1 MKRIIAAIL
10 AALMCL
16 ACSSVMFS
24 APTAEEASPRLS
36 VPVCGAEV
44 SEAPLSVE
52 AAPVAAEDVPEPVE
66 ESTEGPPAAYEMLC
80 SEEDIATAAQML
92 YGEYGSDYVP
102 YHEKAKCV
110 CVALNRLGDHRFNAY
125 GSTLAEQ
132 IRYPAQFAGWSP
144 NNPITD
150 ELWEIA
156 YDVCYRW
163 STIQQGA
170 EGVKWET
177 DCLFFYGDGQWNYFY

>member
-1 MKRIIAAIL
+1 MKRVIAAISAVL
-10 AALMCL
+10 ACL
-16 ACSSVMFS
+16 TCSSVTFDV
-24 APTAEEASPRLS
+24 PTAEEASPRLS
-36 VPVCGAEV
+36 VAVCGAEV
-44 SEAPLSVE
+44 SEAPPNTE
-52 AAPVAAEDVPEPVE
+52 AAPVAAEDAPEPIE
-66 ESTEGPPAAYEMLC
+66 EPPAAYEMLC
-80 SEEDIATAAQML
+80 SEEDIITAAQML

-110 CVALNRLGDHRFNAY
+110 CVALNRLGDHRFDAY

-132 IRYPAQFAGWSP
+132 IRYPAQFAGWSSD
-144 NNPITD
+144 NPVTD

-163 STIQQGA
+163 SMIQQGA
-170 EGVKWET
+170 EGVEWET